1 LKALLAGL
9 GAGALWG
16 LAFVAPDLVRPAT
29 PVQLTALRYLV
40 FGLSSAV
47 VLVALPCGGW
57 RWITK
62 RYWRRLLCLAL
73 TGNTLYYLLLSEA
86 VQRSG
91 SILPAMIIGIL
102 PVVIAIVGG
111 IRQPAF
117 HLGRFIV
124 PGCLILVGLFL
135 HMHEAAGDVGFASG
149 TIPWIGIVCAV
160 AALLSWTV
168 YGILN
173 AETLAADPSINAA
186 AWTALTGVATLTTL
200 APLTLLVRGVDAGP
214 WHGEPTLYALLFWA
228 LCLGLLSSWAAT
240 WLWNIASGRM
250 RSELLGYLIVSETV
264 FGVIFALM
272 VDQRTPS
279 LMEVLGLAA
288 LMVGVLL
295 GIRAAT
301 KVNTD
306 IEPKAPV

>member
-1 LKALLAGL
+1 M
-9 GAGALWG
+9 
-16 LAFVAPDLVRPAT
+16 RPAT
-29 PVQLTALRYLV
+29 PVQLTVLRYLV

-47 VLVALPCGGW
+47 VLVVLPFGGW
-57 RWITK
+57 RWVAK
-62 RYWRRLLCLAL
+62 RYWKRLLFLAL

-124 PGCLILVGLFL
+124 PVGLILVGLFL
-135 HMHEAAGDVGFASG
+135 HIHEGAGEVGFASG
-149 TIPWIGIVCAV
+149 TIPWIGIACAV
-160 AALLSWTV
+160 TALLSWTV

-173 AETLAADPSINAA
+173 AETLAADTSINAA
-186 AWTALTGVATLTTL
+186 AWTALNGVATLVTL
-200 APLTLLVRGVDAGP
+200 GPMILLM
-214 WHGEPTLYALLFWA
+214 HGADTGLWLGGALGSPALLFWA
-228 LCLGLLSSWAAT
+228 LCLGLLSSWVAT
-240 WLWNIASGRM
+240 WLWNIASGRVQ
-250 RSELLGYLIVSETV
+250 SELLGYLIVSETV

-272 VDQRTPS
+272 VERRTPT

-295 GIRAAT
+295 GIRAVA
-301 KVNTD
+301 KANAAL
-306 IEPKAPV
+306 EPRTPVPSQEANIACPRQQ